1 MTAPVQHPMYI
12 DGQFVSGRGD
22 GWIDVL
28 NPATEALLSRIP
40 DGTAEEARLAI
51 DAAERAQPGWEAL
64 PAIERAGWLR
74 KIAAGIRQRAES
86 PANLRPIMPSP
97 LPRLSIRL
105 GCRKGSLT
113 LCLAAEKP
121 LARS

>member
-51 DAAERAQPGWEAL
+51 DAAERAQPGWEARCRPL
-64 PAIERAGWLR
+64 SVRAGCAKLPPVSASVPTR
-74 KIAAGIRQRAES
+74 S
-86 PANLRPIMPSP
+86 P
-97 LPRLSIRL
+97 
-105 GCRKGSLT
+105 G
-113 LCLAAEKP
+113 
-121 LARS
+121 

>member
-51 DAAERAQPGWEAL
+51 DAAERA
-64 PAIERAGWLR
+64 
-74 KIAAGIRQRAES
+74 
-86 PANLRPIMPSP
+86 
-97 LPRLSIRL
+97 
-105 GCRKGSLT
+105 
-113 LCLAAEKP
+113 
-121 LARS
+121 

>member
-51 DAAERAQPGWEAL
+51 DAAERAQPL
-64 PAIERAGWLR
+64 SVRAGCAKLPPVSASVPTR
-74 KIAAGIRQRAES
+74 S
-86 PANLRPIMPSP
+86 P
-97 LPRLSIRL
+97 
-105 GCRKGSLT
+105 G
-113 LCLAAEKP
+113 
-121 LARS
+121 

>member
-40 DGTAEEARLAI
+40 DGLPKRRDWRLTPPSA
-51 DAAERAQPGWEAL
+51 PS
-64 PAIERAGWLR
+64 PAGKRCRRLSARAGCAKLPPVSVTVPTR
-74 KIAAGIRQRAES
+74 S
-86 PANLRPIMPSP
+86 P
-97 LPRLSIRL
+97 
-105 GCRKGSLT
+105 G
-113 LCLAAEKP
+113 
-121 LARS
+121 

>member
-51 DAAERAQPGWEAL
+51 DAAEPPSPPGKHCRRLSA
-64 PAIERAGWLR
+64 RAGCAR
-74 KIAAGIRQRAES
+74 
-86 PANLRPIMPSP
+86 
-97 LPRLSIRL
+97 LPRVSASVLKRL
-105 GCRKGSLT
+105 PG
-113 LCLAAEKP
+113 
-121 LARS
+121 

>member
-51 DAAERAQPGWEAL
+51 DAAERAQPSWEGCRPL
-64 PAIERAGWLR
+64 SVRAGCAKLLPVSASMPTR
-74 KIAAGIRQRAES
+74 S
-86 PANLRPIMPSP
+86 P
-97 LPRLSIRL
+97 
-105 GCRKGSLT
+105 G
-113 LCLAAEKP
+113 
-121 LARS
+121 

>member
-51 DAAERAQPGWEAL
+51 DAAERAQPAGKRCRPL
-64 PAIERAGWLR
+64 SVRAGCAKLPPVSASVPTR
-74 KIAAGIRQRAES
+74 S
-86 PANLRPIMPSP
+86 P
-97 LPRLSIRL
+97 
-105 GCRKGSLT
+105 G
-113 LCLAAEKP
+113 
-121 LARS
+121 

>member
-1 MTAPVQHPMYI
+1 MTAPVQHQMYI

-51 DAAERAQPGWEAL
+51 DAAERAQPAWEAL
-64 PAIERAGWLR
+64 PVNGRAVT
-74 KIAAGIRQRAES
+74 K
-86 PANLRPIMPSP
+86 
-97 LPRLSIRL
+97 
-105 GCRKGSLT
+105 
-113 LCLAAEKP
+113 
-121 LARS
+121 ARSCRAIALGRISSSLNARWG

>member
-1 MTAPVQHPMYI
+1 MYI

-51 DAAERAQPGWEAL
+51 DAAERAS
-64 PAIERAGWLR
+64 PAGKRCRPLSARAGCAKLPPVSASVPTR
-74 KIAAGIRQRAES
+74 S
-86 PANLRPIMPSP
+86 P
-97 LPRLSIRL
+97 
-105 GCRKGSLT
+105 G
-113 LCLAAEKP
+113 
-121 LARS
+121 

>member
-74 KIAAGIRQRAES
+74 KLPPVSVSVPTRS
-86 PANLRPIMPSP
+86 P
-97 LPRLSIRL
+97 
-105 GCRKGSLT
+105 G
-113 LCLAAEKP
+113 
-121 LARS
+121 

>member
-40 DGTAEEARLAI
+40 DGTA
-51 DAAERAQPGWEAL
+51 D
-64 PAIERAGWLR
+64 R
-74 KIAAGIRQRAES
+74 KS
-86 PANLRPIMPSP
+86 VV
-97 LPRLSIRL
+97 
-105 GCRKGSLT
+105 
-113 LCLAAEKP
+113 
-121 LARS
+121 

>member
-51 DAAERAQPGWEAL
+51 DAAPAL
-64 PAIERAGWLR
+64 PVPDASVAG
-74 KIAAGIRQRAES
+74 
-86 PANLRPIMPSP
+86 
-97 LPRLSIRL
+97 
-105 GCRKGSLT
+105 
-113 LCLAAEKP
+113 
-121 LARS
+121 LARRSACDKLNWPSGVS

>member
-1 MTAPVQHPMYI
+1 MTALVQHPMYI

-51 DAAERAQPGWEAL
+51 DAAERAQPAWEAL

-74 KIAAGIRQRAES
+74 KIAAGIRQNSVTCFEARVLFA
-86 PANLRPIMPSP
+86 
-97 LPRLSIRL
+97 
-105 GCRKGSLT
+105 GSK
-113 LCLAAEKP
+113 CFFCNFN
-121 LARS
+121 

>member
-51 DAAERAQPGWEAL
+51 DAAERSQPGWRLTPPSAPS
-64 PAIERAGWLR
+64 PAGKRCRPLSARAGCAKLPPVSVSVPTR
-74 KIAAGIRQRAES
+74 S
-86 PANLRPIMPSP
+86 P
-97 LPRLSIRL
+97 
-105 GCRKGSLT
+105 G
-113 LCLAAEKP
+113 
-121 LARS
+121 